1 MDHDTPIEKALAAI
15 VRLLAGVEADWVL
28 GGSTGLMLR
37 GLPLQAA
44 PNDID
49 LYVDDNEY
57 DQIYERLK
65 PFASDTKQLSECG
78 NYRSVLSHFVIEGIP
93 VELVG
98 GFVVRANGC
107 RYVTEVSS
115 LLKPYSELFAVRDAE
130 DSGLY
135 VPVVPVAHE
144 LWFNMLRSREDRIT
158 LLMDHYIKDESRHEE
173 ARRLLEKRNVLT
185 VEAKKQLS
193 QRLASRQ
200 AGAVK

>member
-1 MDHDTPIEKALAAI
+1 MNKDTSIEKALAAI
-15 VRLLAGVEADWVL
+15 VRLLADVEADWVL
-28 GGSTGLMLR
+28 GGSSGLMLR
-37 GLPLQAA
+37 GLPLQAR

-49 LYVDDNEY
+49 LYVDDNDY

-65 PFASDTKQLSECG
+65 PFASDIRQLSECG
-78 NYRSVLSHFVIEGIP
+78 NYRSILSHFVIEGIS

-115 LLKPYSELFAVRDAE
+115 LLKPYSDLYPVKDAE
-130 DSGLY
+130 DMLY

-158 LLMDHYIKDESRHEE
+158 LIMDYYIKDESRHEE
-173 ARRLLEKRNVLT
+173 ARRLLERRNVLT
-185 VEAKKQLS
+185 VEAKRQMS

-200 AGAVK
+200 AGAAK